1 MRLQGEDSWAR
12 KNAPIHFLGTVG
24 KTHGKASILKDL
36 RDPKVWDSS
45 EWNEWDW
52 VATDQK
58 LFRLAFEALVEAG
71 CDKRVLLDLLER
83 IQVLE
88 IEWDSRASPDDIR
101 GIREGLE
108 QGRLAL
114 RGLVEGLSAGDLLG
128 PGEAPAKVVREE
140 WRLLRFSRD
149 EADVA
154 LRILR
159 DLSNQLKKLQ
169 RGADRRRSRLQDQ
182 YRAILVRYV
191 KRKTGK
197 VHDRLVCDLLD
208 GAIAPLPE
216 YHHLFAD
223 KFDPDIDE
231 SWEPVTVA
239 SVNTSKAAI
248 DRHFKTGHHTC
259 GERDGLRSTAG
270 SPGASSAHV
279 DHGFPGRGYPTRI
292 VVCVHVG
299 DDGLWSLWAARA
311 PSKAVWKTRSPPP
324 QLVPGVRPRFPYRW
338 RDPEAL
344 GSHSTDEDAARAP
357 PAPAPAL

>member
-1 MRLQGEDSWAR
+1 M
-12 KNAPIHFLGTVG
+12 
-24 KTHGKASILKDL
+24 
-36 RDPKVWDSS
+36 
-45 EWNEWDW
+45 
-52 VATDQK
+52 
-58 LFRLAFEALVEAG
+58 
-71 CDKRVLLDLLER
+71 
-83 IQVLE
+83 
-88 IEWDSRASPDDIR
+88 
-101 GIREGLE
+101 
-108 QGRLAL
+108 
-114 RGLVEGLSAGDLLG
+114 
-128 PGEAPAKVVREE
+128 
-140 WRLLRFSRD
+140 
-149 EADVA
+149 
-154 LRILR
+154 
-159 DLSNQLKKLQ
+159 
-169 RGADRRRSRLQDQ
+169 RRRVWNGQPLFQCVQQLCHVETPRIRCLPSRWRTRPTRSSV
-182 YRAILVRYV
+182 RADGR
-191 KRKTGK
+191 TGRFG
-197 VHDRLVCDLLD
+197 DTRPRSCL
-208 GAIAPLPE
+208 GAYATEPLHRP
-216 YHHLFAD
+216 
-223 KFDPDIDE
+223 
-231 SWEPVTVA
+231 